1 MCPDF
6 PDGGGFRALAKAPN
20 DAHSTG
26 FPAPRQGANAQFV
39 GFLEASGH
47 GVEVV
52 RAHDA
57 VEFPVLMGKAQ
68 RAARHPEFPV
78 NGPVGRPLL
87 LAEQRVPGPVI
98 RAECGLLPQADEES
112 RQVRQAGVDLC
123 EVPVAAR
130 FVAPIVGATTS
141 YVTRSTLR
149 DTGTPLTAVP
159 SFVLRIRLASCSS
172 LVPVHFRTVRW
183 SRSIRLPQIRG
194 RLAFYA

>member
-1 MCPDF
+1 
-6 PDGGGFRALAKAPN
+6 
-20 DAHSTG
+20 
-26 FPAPRQGANAQFV
+26 
-39 GFLEASGH
+39 
-47 GVEVV
+47 
-52 RAHDA
+52 
-57 VEFPVLMGKAQ
+57 MGKAQ

-98 RAECGLLPQADEES
+98 RAECGLLPPADEES

-141 YVTRSTLR
+141 YVTRSTLW
-149 DTGTPLTAVP
+149 DTGSPLAAFP

-172 LVPVHFRTVRW
+172 VVPVHLCTVRR
-183 SRSIRLPQIRG
+183 SRSIRLPQIPG
-194 RLAFYA
+194 RLALYAYVAGLRVGSFNESRCMWRLTASRVSHRSGVARSKNFARAMTKSS